1 MKRFLLLSVVI
12 VFFLATSLIA
22 QERTISGRVMA
33 EETGTPVPGVN
44 VILKGTT
51 IGTVSD
57 IDGNYKVNVP
67 AEGGTLVFSFIGLAT
82 EEVRIGDQSVIN
94 MGMTADI
101 RQLTEV
107 VVTAIGVER
116 EQKAL
121 GYAVKTVDT
130 DDITRARETNIV
142 NQLTGRVAGAQ
153 ITSTSGGVG
162 ASSRIVLRGASS
174 ITGNNQ
180 PLFVVD
186 GVPISNMA
194 TGDSGSGGG
203 NDFGNGAAALNPDDI
218 ESITVLKGPNAAAL
232 YGSRASNGVIVV
244 TTKKG
249 QGTKG
254 IGISVNSTTT
264 FERPMVLPTWQNS
277 YGQGSSNKFFE
288 WIDGSAG
295 SGGVD
300 ESWGPPL
307 DVGLEFV
314 QWTSDGEYAEP
325 WVSQPENVNDFFE
338 TGVTNSTNVAFS
350 AGNNDGSFRLSLTNL
365 TQDGSIPGTNLDR
378 LTTSLGATYN
388 FVDWLSSDF
397 TVNWV
402 KTKSD
407 NIPTTGYIGENPLQ
421 QFIWSGRNV
430 DFNALRDYENLPPAR
445 AGLGA
450 GITPINWN
458 TRFQNNPFWNQD
470 NVLNSFDNNRLFGN
484 ARVSFQILDDLRLH
498 VRTGIDYFTEIQE
511 RKIEQGG
518 ADTENGNGYY
528 RNYQEQFLENNTDF
542 LLTYQKK
549 FGSDYNLGVSFGG
562 NRMSQKW
569 QWIYGEAPQLEL
581 PGVFNLSN
589 TKSGVNKIA
598 ENHFQR
604 KQIQSLYGTVNFAYG
619 DFVFVDFTARNDWS
633 STLPSGENSYFY
645 PGVNLS
651 FVLSELLNWSST
663 FLKLKGS
670 WAQVGSDTQP
680 YRLTQTYAFFDPW
693 GAVIKPTVANTLL
706 NPGLKPEI
714 TTSIEFGIDVRLFNN
729 RLGVDVT
736 YYDASTKDQ
745 IIPIEISKATGYA
758 SRYANIGEMTN
769 TGIEVEL
776 NARPVDRAFKW
787 DIYISFARNQNEVIS
802 LAPGLDQLNLGGQWN
817 VDIQARPGET
827 YGSIFGPGYKKDPE
841 GNIINEDGLP
851 VIDEEYRVLGNV
863 TPDYIWGITN
873 NFTYKGI
880 YLNALIDGRQGGDIY
895 TMTTTWGRYAGV
907 LYESLKGREGGI
919 VGEGVKDVGDETYV
933 PNDVV
938 VPAKQYNQRAYSNDV
953 AEGSVFD
960 GSFIKFRQLELGYIF
975 PDKLWGN
982 FPLKGLRVSIVG
994 RNLAFLYKTIPHID
1008 PETSFNNANAQ
1019 GMEFGQL
1026 PTSRSIGFNVGFQF

>member
-22 QERTISGRVMA
+22 QERTISGRVTA

-67 AEGGTLVFSFIGLAT
+67 AGGGILIFSFIGLAT
-82 EEVRIGDQSVIN
+82 EEVRIGEQTVIN

-107 VVTAIGVER
+107 VVTAIGVKREER
-116 EQKAL
+116 AL
-121 GYAVKTVDT
+121 GYAVKSVDT

-142 NQLTGRVAGAQ
+142 NQLTGRIAGAQ
-153 ITSTSGGVG
+153 ITSNSGGVG

-194 TGDSGSGGG
+194 TGDSGPFGG

-254 IGISVNSTTT
+254 IGISVNSSTT
-264 FERPMVLPTWQNS
+264 FERPMILPTWQNS
-277 YGQGSSNKFFE
+277 YGQGSSDKFFE
-288 WIDGSAG
+288 WIDGSSG
-295 SGGVD
+295 TGGVD

-314 QWTSDGEYAEP
+314 QFTSDGQYLEP
-325 WVSQPENVNDFFE
+325 WVSRPNNVNDFFE

-350 AGNNDGSFRLSLTNL
+350 AGSDAGSFRLSLTNL
-365 TQDGSIPGTNLDR
+365 MQDGTIPNTNLDR
-378 LTTSLGATYN
+378 FTTSLGATYN
-388 FVDWLSSDF
+388 LADWLSSDF
-397 TVNWV
+397 TVNYV
-402 KTKSD
+402 KSQSD
-407 NIPTTGYIGENPLQ
+407 NIPTTGYIAENPLQ

-450 GITPINWN
+450 GRAPINWN

-470 NVLNSFDNNRLFGN
+470 NVINSYNNDRIFGN
-484 ARVSFQILDDLRLH
+484 ARVSFQIIDNLSLH
-498 VRTGIDYFTEIQE
+498 IRTGIDHYSEVQE
-511 RKIEQGG
+511 RKIEQGSVE
-518 ADTENGNGYY
+518 TQNGNGYY
-528 RNYQEQFLENNTDF
+528 RNYQETFTENNTDF
-542 LLTYQKK
+542 LFTYQKK
-549 FGSDYNLGVSFGG
+549 FGSDFDLGISFGG
-562 NRMSQKW
+562 NRMDQKF
-569 QWIYGEAPQLEL
+569 QWLTAEAPQLEL

-589 TKSGVNKIA
+589 TKSGVNKTA
-598 ENHFQR
+598 DNWFQHKR
-604 KQIQSLYGTVNFAYG
+604 INSLYGQVNLAFRNY
-619 DFVFVDFTARNDWS
+619 VFLDLSARNDWS
-633 STLPSGENSYFY
+633 STLPTGENSYFY

-651 FVLSELLNWSST
+651 FILSEVLDLSDV
-663 FLKLKGS
+663 FIKLKGS

-680 YRLTQTYAFFDPW
+680 YRLQQTYAFFDPW
-693 GAVIKPTVANTLL
+693 GAIIRPTVSNTLL

-714 TTSIEFGIDVRLFNN
+714 TTSIEFGIDLRLFDN
-729 RLGVDVT
+729 RLGLDVT

-745 IIPIEISKATGYA
+745 IIPIEISGSTGYLN
-758 SRYANIGEMTN
+758 RYANIGEMTN
-769 TGIEVEL
+769 TGIEIEL
-776 NARPVDRAFKW
+776 NARPIDRAFTW
-787 DIYISFARNQNEVIS
+787 DLGLSFARNRNEVVS
-802 LAPGLDQLNLGGQWN
+802 LAPGLEQLNLGGQWN
-817 VDIQARPGET
+817 VDIQARTGES
-827 YGSIFGPGYKKDPE
+827 YGSIFGPGYSKYE
-841 GNIINEDGLP
+841 GQIINKDGLP
-851 VIDEEYRVLGNV
+851 VIDETYRVLGNV
-863 TPDYIWGITN
+863 TPDYIWGFTN
-873 NFTYKGI
+873 TFAYKGI

-907 LYESLKGREGGI
+907 LYETLAGREGGI
-919 VGEGVKDVGDETYV
+919 VGEGVKDAGDGTYV
-933 PNDVV
+933 ENDVV
-938 VPAKQYNQRAYSNDV
+938 VPAKQYNQRAFSNDV

-960 GSFIKFRQLELGYIF
+960 GSYIKFRQLELGYMF
-975 PDKLWGN
+975 PDNLWGN

-994 RNLAFLYKTIPHID
+994 RNLAFLYKTVPHID
-1008 PETSFNNANAQ
+1008 PETSFSNGNAQ

-1026 PTSRSIGFNVGFQF
+1026 PTSRSIGFNVGFRF